1 MRRREFL
8 AGISAAALP
17 VAARAQQ
24 PAMPVVGIL
33 HPTFVEAWDVQGPE
47 FFVGLTEQGYVQERN
62 VAVEYRWGR
71 NEFDRLP
78 ALATDLVQ
86 RRVAVLVA
94 PGGTAVARAAMTA
107 TKTIPVVF
115 LVGSNPV
122 QAGLVA
128 SLGRPGGN
136 ITGVTVLTNELVA
149 KRTEMLH
156 VAVPIATR
164 IGLLTNASNPV
175 VGEAETRLLRE
186 AVEVLGLDF
195 SLHSAAVPNDLEE
208 AFATLARQRIGALVV
223 SADPWFVAERHQLVA
238 LAARYG
244 IPAIYQERSSVISGG
259 LMSYGAG
266 YAESY
271 RLVGTYVGRILK
283 GDAPAYL
290 PVQQVAKVE
299 LVINLKTAK
308 ALGLTIPTNLL
319 AVADEVIE

>member
-1 MRRREFL
+1 MRRREFIVGL
-8 AGISAAALP
+8 GAAAWPL
-17 VAARAQQ
+17 AAMAQQ
-24 PAMPVVGIL
+24 QASPVIGIL
-33 HPTFVEAWDVQGPE
+33 HPTSVETWDVQSPE
-47 FFVGLTEQGYVQERN
+47 FFAGLTEQGYVQEHS
-62 VAVEYRWGR
+62 VAVEYRWGQ
-71 NEFDRLP
+71 NEFNRLP

-86 RRVAVLVA
+86 RRVSVLVA

-107 TKTIPVVF
+107 TKKIPVVF

-128 SLGRPGGN
+128 SLARPGGN
-136 ITGVTVLTNELVA
+136 ITGVTILTNELVA

-156 VAVPIATR
+156 VAVPTATR

-186 AVEVLGLDF
+186 AVEVLGVDF
-195 SLHSAAVPNDLEE
+195 SVHSAAVPNDLEQ

-238 LAARYG
+238 LAAHYG
-244 IPAIYQERSSVISGG
+244 IPAIYQERSSVTSGG
-259 LMSYGAG
+259 LMSYGAS

-283 GDAPAYL
+283 GDTPANL

-308 ALGLTIPTNLL
+308 ALQLEIPANLL
-319 AVADEVIE
+319 ALADEVIE